1 MSSASLEALISE
13 GRTLIMGVI
22 NVTPDSFSDGGR
34 FLATRDAV
42 DQGLRLVDDGADILD
57 VGGESTRPG
66 AAAVGVAEEL
76 ARVLPVIRG
85 LRERCDAPISIDT
98 AKAAVAEAALEAGA
112 TMVNDVTAFNG
123 DPAMAGVAA
132 AADAWVCLM
141 HMQGSPE
148 TMQEDPSYSDVVRQ
162 VTGHLAAAVDTAVQA
177 GVVRERILVDP
188 GIGFGK
194 RLEHNLAL
202 IRACGAIGQD
212 VGLPVLMGVSR
223 KSFLKPLTGRPVD
236 ERLMGT
242 AAAVTACILAGARVV
257 RVHDVAALRDV
268 VLVADAVAGLGF
280 HQTT

>member
-257 RVHDVAALRDV
+257 PAALARACLFV
-268 VLVADAVAGLGF
+268 VCVLVCA
-280 HQTT
+280 